1 MKYFYELY
9 LVVQNHP
16 QPGDGLTLPENC
28 QQMIHDLR
36 EEIIFYIFWGHQK
49 LLIDKCKNDRE

>member
-49 LLIDKCKNDRE
+49 LLIDK